1 MHILCAWWAPI
12 GCGGDKRGGGL
23 PAHHLDF
30 QAPSDPVLPCQVFCY
45 WWPWWSCFI
54 FSSLS
59 TLMTIEKEGCSTMWS
74 SLVLQ
79 GFCSCHWWPWSCYK
93 MVVITLIT
101 IKPLCLSQYEADNL
115 TYVCRQVLCCAF
127 PSVSTRVY
135 AVGGEDGVQVESN
148 RSFIVNVELHNL
160 WSF

>member
-93 MVVITLIT
+93 MVVITLTT
-101 IKPLCLSQYEADNL
+101 IKPLCLSQYEADICL
-115 TYVCRQVLCCAF
+115 QASSLLCLSICLN
-127 PSVSTRVY
+127 SGLCSRWW
-135 AVGGEDGVQVESN
+135 GW
-148 RSFIVNVELHNL
+148 RSGWIQKIFY
-160 WSF
+160 S

>member
-23 PAHHLDF
+23 PADHLDF

-59 TLMTIEKEGCSTMWS
+59 TLMTIEKEGCSTIWS
-74 SLVLQ
+74 SIVLQ

-101 IKPLCLSQYEADNL
+101 IKPLCLSQYEADICL
-115 TYVCRQVLCCAF
+115 QASSLLCLSICLN
-127 PSVSTRVY
+127 SGLCSWWW
-135 AVGGEDGVQVESN
+135 GW
-148 RSFIVNVELHNL
+148 RSGWIQKIFY
-160 WSF
+160 S